1 MKTKHS
7 RFDHL
12 KRMIEILR
20 IVSES
25 TGRRVGTKEIL
36 EKLQEKQITVSLRT
50 IQRDLRFMQ
59 EAGIPIDVDRNSP
72 MGAKINN
79 NNQWLVPILQQATE
93 QSK

>member
-12 KRMIEILR
+12 KRLIEILR
-20 IVSES
+20 IISES

-36 EKLQEKQITVSLRT
+36 EKLQGKQITVSLRT

-59 EAGIPIDVDRNSP
+59 EAGIPIDVDRNNP
-72 MGAKINN
+72 INAKVNKD
-79 NNQWLVPILQQATE
+79 NQWLAPILQKATE
-93 QSK
+93 Q

>member
-36 EKLQEKQITVSLRT
+36 EKLQGKQITVSLRT

-59 EAGIPIDVDRNSP
+59 EAGISIDVDRNSP

-79 NNQWLVPILQQATE
+79 NNQWLVPILQ
-93 QSK
+93 

>member
-1 MKTKHS
+1 
-7 RFDHL
+7 
-12 KRMIEILR
+12 MIEILR

-36 EKLQEKQITVSLRT
+36 EKLQGKQITVSLRT

-59 EAGIPIDVDRNSP
+59 EAGISIDVDRNSP

-79 NNQWLVPILQQATE
+79 NNQWLVPILQ
-93 QSK
+93 

>member
-1 MKTKHS
+1 MKTKYS

-36 EKLQEKQITVSLRT
+36 EKLQGKQITVSLRT

-79 NNQWLVPILQQATE
+79 NNQWLVPILQRATE
-93 QSK
+93 Q